1 MTIKKLAALA
11 TAAALALCM
20 LAGCFGG
27 SRAMTSGRCVCWR
40 AALAAAGR

>member
-27 SRAMTSGRCVCWR
+27 KWYRTLR
-40 AALAAAGR
+40 